1 MNYKIRFENLINTT
15 APAQK
20 VFITSNLDS
29 DLDYRT
35 FRLGPFGFGNFTYEP
50 SKSSPVIQ
58 VTFYSDDEA
67 QKIKFTFKG
76 YFGKY

>member
-1 MNYKIRFENLINTT
+1 MNYKTPFENLINTT
-15 APAQK
+15 ASTQR
-20 VFITSNLDS
+20 VFITSELDS

-67 QKIKFTFKG
+67 QKIKFVFKG
-76 YFGKY
+76 FFGKY